1 MSVLDKFKMLHSK
14 NFMVGLRLDGR
25 YGFFEHV
32 RLGDECGGG
41 LWFENNG
48 KELVDYDG
56 VYDLPPEVRNLL
68 INDGIS
74 VDE

>member
-1 MSVLDKFKMLHSK
+1 MSILDKFTMLHSK
-14 NFMVGLRLDGR
+14 NFMVGIRGDGR

-41 LWFENNG
+41 LWFEN

-56 VYDLPPEVRNLL
+56 VYSLPAEVSNLL
-68 INDGIS
+68 ISNGIS
-74 VDE
+74 VHD

>member
-1 MSVLDKFKMLHSK
+1 MNALSKFTMLHSK
-14 NFMVGLRLDGR
+14 NFMVGIRGDGA

-41 LWFENNG
+41 LWFEG

-56 VYDLPPEVRNLL
+56 VYSLPPEVKDMLTNK
-68 INDGIS
+68 GYK
-74 VDE
+74 VDEYA